1 MIEKAT
7 FDDEVLERVAD
18 DFEAPHTIATDLA
31 RDLGR
36 EVTDYEV
43 LQALLALATSGQVQA
58 FVYETTKQDFVPVV
72 ISEVVSR
79 ETLWFKARKKF

>member
-36 EVTDYEV
+36 EVTEYEV
-43 LQALLALATSGQVQA
+43 LQALLALATSGQVQV
-58 FVYETTKQDFVPVV
+58 FVYETTKQDFVPVDV
-72 ISEVVSR
+72 SEVVSC
-79 ETLWFKARKKF
+79 ETLWFKAKK